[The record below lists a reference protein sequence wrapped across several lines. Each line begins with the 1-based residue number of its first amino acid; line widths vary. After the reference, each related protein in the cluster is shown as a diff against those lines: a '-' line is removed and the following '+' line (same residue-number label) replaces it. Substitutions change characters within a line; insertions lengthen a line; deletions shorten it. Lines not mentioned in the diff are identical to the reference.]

1 MAEAK
6 RETERETFQA
16 GSRVEWRRWLEA
28 HHDSSSGIWLISFKK
43 ASGKPGVSYPEAV
56 EEALCFGWID
66 SRPNALDDERYMQ
79 YFSPRKRGSPWS
91 RVNKARIARL
101 IEQGLMAPPGLA
113 KIEAAKRD
121 GSWSAYDA
129 IEALTVPDDLA
140 SALRAD
146 PVADAHFRAFADS
159 PKKQLLWWVAS
170 AKRPET
176 RATRIARLV
185 AEAAEGRNPLDY
197 RANRSARERPAPDP
211 VP

>member
-1 MAEAK
+1 VAK
-6 RETERETFQA
+6 AKSETERETFQA
-16 GSRVEWRRWLEA
+16 GSRAEWRRWLEA
-28 HHDSSSGIWLISFKK
+28 HHDSSSGIWLVSFKK

-91 RVNKARIARL
+91 KVNKERIARL
-101 IEQGLMAPPGLA
+101 LDQGLMAPPGLA

-140 SALRAD
+140 AALRAD
-146 PVADAHFRAFADS
+146 PAAAANFRAFADS
-159 PKKQLLWWVAS
+159 AKKQLLWWIAS
-170 AKRPET
+170 AKRSET
-176 RATRIARLV
+176 RSTRVARLV
-185 AEAAEGRNPLDY
+185 EAAAANRNPLDY
-197 RANRSARERPAPDP
+197 RANRAAKNRPPPDP
-211 VP
+211 SP